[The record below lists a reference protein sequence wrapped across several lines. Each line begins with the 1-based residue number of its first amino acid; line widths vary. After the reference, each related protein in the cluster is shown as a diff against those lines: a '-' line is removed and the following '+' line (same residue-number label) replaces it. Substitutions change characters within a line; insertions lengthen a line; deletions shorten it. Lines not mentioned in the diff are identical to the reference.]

1 MAAVQP
7 ATKADLEDVLRH
19 YATKEDLAK
28 LETRLTQALM
38 GATRWNVTIMA
49 LLGGIAV
56 AVLKL
61 T

>member
-38 GATRWNVTIMA
+38 NVTRWNVVIMA
-49 LLGGIAV
+49 LLGGTAIAI
-56 AVLKL
+56 LRL

>member
-1 MAAVQP
+1 MVTVQP
-7 ATKADLEDVLRH
+7 ATKADLEDALRH

-38 GATRWNVTIMA
+38 GATRWNVVIMA
-49 LLGGIAV
+49 LLGGTAIAI
-56 AVLKL
+56 LRL